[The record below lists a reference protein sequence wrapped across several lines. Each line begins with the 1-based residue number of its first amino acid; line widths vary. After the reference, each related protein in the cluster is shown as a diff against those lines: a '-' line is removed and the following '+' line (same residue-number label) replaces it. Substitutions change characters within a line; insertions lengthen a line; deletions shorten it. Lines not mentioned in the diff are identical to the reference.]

1 MKARRS
7 HLFVGTLLGA
17 TLLILSFNTW
27 LSLRSV
33 QALSLSQYWVD
44 HTWRV
49 IYGLQQVSESLNDA
63 GTSTQQYLLSG
74 DVEEL
79 GPYKAAI
86 LALPA
91 QLDHVAN
98 LITDNPAQQRALIGL
113 RAEIA
118 KDQAMLEGRILE
130 HPPAGGSAQKSTLS
144 ITDLAQI
151 RHGRATVA
159 EMQATEQG
167 LLAERTAGVQQDRLH
182 AKETA
187 LVAGAIDLLLILLV
201 LRSFTIE
208 RRLREEGEAT
218 TARLEKLQSVSDV
231 TLSRLPIADLNG
243 ELLERLLRLLRAD
256 AVLLLTER
264 DGTMALEASAGEG
277 PPPPGTLIPI
287 THSGLLSRALREERI
302 LAAPDTAI
310 DPSLLE
316 GFPQH
321 FGSVLIAP
329 LPSSPSVSGLIVA
342 GRERTLPFESDDEEI
357 LSVAAGRVGIA
368 LDRANVYEAERRAR
382 REAEAGAEQVR
393 RLNAELEERVSQRTY
408 ELEES
413 NRELEAFSYS
423 VSHDLRAPLRTIDGF
438 SMVLAEDYGDSLD
451 GNANDYLRR
460 IRDGVQ
466 RMGSLIDSLLH
477 LSRITRA
484 ELLEETVD
492 LSAIARA
499 VAGELTMQNL
509 NRSIVFNIQV
519 GLECKGDSRL
529 LRAALENLIGNAVKF
544 TARRAQAHIEFG
556 RSGNAYFIRDDGVG
570 FDARY
575 THKLFNAFNRL
586 HGDKD
591 FRGSGIGLATVAR
604 IIRRHQ
610 GRVWAESVEGQGAT
624 FWFQLG

>member
-1 MKARRS
+1 MKSRRS
-7 HLFVGTLLGA
+7 HLFVATLLGA
-17 TLLILSFNTW
+17 ALLILTFNTM

-33 QALSLSQYWVD
+33 QALTLSQYWVD

-74 DVEEL
+74 DVGEL
-79 GPYKAAI
+79 GSYKAAI

-91 QLDHVAN
+91 QLDQVAG
-98 LITDNPAQQRALIGL
+98 LITDNPAQQRALAGL
-113 RAEIA
+113 REEIT
-118 KDQAMLEGRILE
+118 KDQVMLESRILQ
-130 HPPAGGSAQKSTLS
+130 HPPVRGSAEKSTLS
-144 ITDLAQI
+144 VADLAQI
-151 RHGRATVA
+151 RHGRTSVA
-159 EMQATEQG
+159 KMQATEEG
-167 LLAERTAGVQQDRLH
+167 LLAERTAGVQQDKRR
-182 AKETA
+182 AEGTA
-187 LVAGAIDLLLILLV
+187 LFAGVIDLLLILLV
-201 LRSFTIE
+201 FRSFAIE
-208 RRLREEGEAT
+208 RRLREHGEET
-218 TARLEKLQSVSDV
+218 TERLQKLESISDV
-231 TLSRLPIADLNG
+231 TLSRLPIGDLNQ

-256 AVLLLTER
+256 TVLLLTER
-264 DGTMALEASAGEG
+264 DGKMAIAAGAG
-277 PPPPGTLIPI
+277 KGPPPGTPIPI
-287 THSGLLSRALREERI
+287 THSGPLSRALRGEGVI
-302 LAAPDTAI
+302 ALPDTAV
-310 DPSLLE
+310 DPLPLE
-316 GFPQH
+316 GFQEH
-321 FGSVLIAP
+321 LRSVLIAP
-329 LPSSPSVSGLIVA
+329 LPNSPSLSGLIVA
-342 GRERTLPFESDDEEI
+342 GRQSAQPFESGDQEI
-357 LSVAAGRVGIA
+357 LSVAAGRIGIA
-368 LDRANVYEAERRAR
+368 LDRANVYEAERQAR
-382 REAEAGAEQVR
+382 RQAEASAEQVR
-393 RLNAELEERVSQRTY
+393 QLNAELEDRVSQRTL

-438 SMVLAEDYGDSLD
+438 SLVLLEDYGDSLD

-492 LSAIARA
+492 LSAMARA

-509 NRSIVFNIQV
+509 NRSIMFNIQA

-529 LRAALENLIGNAVKF
+529 LRAALENLMGNAVKF
-544 TARRAQAHIEFG
+544 TARREQAHIEFG
-556 RSGNAYFIRDDGVG
+556 RSGNAYFIRDNGVG
-570 FDARY
+570 FDSRY
-575 THKLFNAFNRL
+575 MHKLFNAFNRL